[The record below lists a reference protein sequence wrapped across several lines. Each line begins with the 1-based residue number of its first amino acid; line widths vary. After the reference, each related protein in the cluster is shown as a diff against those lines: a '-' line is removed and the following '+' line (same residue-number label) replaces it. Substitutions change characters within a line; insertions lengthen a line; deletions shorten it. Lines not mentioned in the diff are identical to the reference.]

1 MFDLLQ
7 YPETRIGALRLFES
21 LSSHAYDSKSPS
33 NESSSSSP
41 PSSPGAEA
49 GNAFSRVM
57 EAIQYI
63 PRDDLEFRLEV
74 LKTIKRIFEAH
85 KSTRDIFRKVGGY
98 VSLVSMIVALEG
110 AFEEPERF
118 ENHGSSLETVQGKI
132 VAVIQTIFSVLAES
146 MHDHDVNKKYFL
158 TNVGYG
164 SLENAIT
171 LTGALKEGCIPH
183 QIFGILFAFAIDD
196 ESVHDL
202 FLEPPAPDIAITNNE
217 SQALTLDILKRIE
230 LVLKS
235 SCTRVVNPE
244 ITPTILNLQQ
254 LVSENDAKLSRAV
267 LCAIL
272 ALAQASRGNQVK
284 LNTSGLILGLLKRA
298 FPADKEVV
306 PVQDAEREIILQIVK
321 KLMTMGVSYQEILY
335 MFQQF
340 DVQEHAI
347 LDKSGG
353 LMDLI
358 LQGASRSRWPNF
370 IQFDMGSNTNA
381 CLELPQLEN
390 FPPAN
395 PGYTLLSWIH
405 IEKQDDISNL
415 SLFNVWDDRNL
426 IFKIYIDSVTKMMK
440 VHSVSSKQDA
450 VFKSF
455 EFHAGFWYHLSIVHN
470 KSRLSVKSS
479 SMSLYVN
486 GVLIEQVSCPYIAQ
500 PAIPTVP
507 LRAVIGSL
515 VDEYLLEKPQL
526 IWDLGPTYLI
536 EETLEKETINLFFN
550 LGARYK
556 SLFQDSLRQFQT
568 YEASASLFLT
578 LRSMSKSK
586 SNQATRRDSVQT
598 QTMLANVMKST
609 HFQNIP
615 EHKIVFAFFASNA
628 LAEGSRTG
636 LTLSGVSDT
645 TAATIAMEI
654 DHSHIIINSAIPKL
668 DTAVYTPKNMG
679 YLVGGPTVAYPFGLD
694 ESIWKIGGCAIALK
708 LIERSEV
715 MYSLYQI

>member
-1 MFDLLQ
+1 
-7 YPETRIGALRLFES
+7 
-21 LSSHAYDSKSPS
+21 
-33 NESSSSSP
+33 
-41 PSSPGAEA
+41 
-49 GNAFSRVM
+49 M

-63 PRDDLEFRLEV
+63 PRDDLDFRLEV
-74 LKTIKRIFEAH
+74 LHTIKRIFRAH
-85 KSTRDIFRKVGGY
+85 RSTRDIFRKVGGY

-118 ENHGSSLETVQGKI
+118 ETHQSMATVPSKI
-132 VAVIQTIFSVLAES
+132 TAVIQAIFSVLAES
-146 MHDHDVNKKYFL
+146 MHGYDINKKYFL

-164 SLENAIT
+164 SLENAIA

-183 QIFGILFAFAIDD
+183 QVFGILFAFAVED

-202 FLEPPAPDIAITNNE
+202 FVEPAAAPADTA
-217 SQALTLDILKRIE
+217 SQEVTLDLLKRIE

-235 SCTRVVNPE
+235 SGARVVNPE

-254 LVSENDAKLSRAV
+254 RISSKDARLSRAV
-267 LCAIL
+267 LCAIY
-272 ALAQASRGNQVK
+272 ALAQSSRGNQVK
-284 LNTSGLILGLLKRA
+284 LNTSGLIFGLLQRA
-298 FPADKEVV
+298 FPPHEPA
-306 PVQDAEREIILQIVK
+306 VQDAEREMMLQIIK

-340 DVQEHAI
+340 NVHPGAT
-347 LDKSGG
+347 LDTSGG

-370 IQFDMGSNTNA
+370 IQFDMGANPDA
-381 CLELPQLEN
+381 CLELPQLDN
-390 FPPAN
+390 FPPAT

-405 IEKQDDISNL
+405 IEKQDAISNL
-415 SLFNVWDDRNL
+415 SLLSVWDDGNL
-426 IFKIYIDSVTKMMK
+426 IFKIYIDAATRKLK
-440 VHSVSSKQDA
+440 VHSVSSSKQDA

-455 EFHAGFWYHLSIVHN
+455 EFHAGFWYHLTLVHH

-479 SMSLYVN
+479 SMQLYVN
-486 GVLIEQVSCPYIAQ
+486 GVLMEQVSCPYITQ
-500 PAIPTVP
+500 PTASAVP

-515 VDEYLLEKPQL
+515 ADEHLLDKSQL
-526 IWDLGPTYLI
+526 VWDLGPTYLMQ
-536 EETLEKETINLFFN
+536 ETLEKETISLLFN

-586 SNQATRRDSVQT
+586 SAQTTRRDSVQT

-609 HFQNIP
+609 HFQSIP
-615 EHKIVFAFFASNA
+615 EHKILFAFFACNT
-628 LAEGSRTG
+628 LAEGHRTG
-636 LTLSGVSDT
+636 LTLSGLSDT
-645 TAATIAMEI
+645 TLATIAMEM
-654 DHSHIIINSAIPKL
+654 DHSHMLINSAIPKL
-668 DTAVYTPKNMG
+668 DTAVYMPRNMG
-679 YLVGGPTVAYPFGLD
+679 YLAGGPTVAYPFGLD

-708 LIERSEV
+708 LIERAEV
-715 MYSLYQI
+715 RDWMYLAYPTYTDGMRHRHQKHCARQQPSCLRLSAIHGAIQRTWRDVMATRFWPTC